1 MKIIELK
8 LDDKSLIFN
17 ICKNQYLDDYC
28 TVDLLNSDG
37 KITLGSDSFAIIRN
51 RILDA
56 LINYVKLEGIGQK
69 DGKEIRWVTT
79 FNDQYFT
86 LYISSSDRTEFHL
99 MDKNAIW
106 IENLIL
112 SEQQKKDWINIL
124 KKVSTIK

>member
-86 LYISSSDRTEFHL
+86 LYISSSDRTKFHS
-99 MDKNAIW
+99 IHG
-106 IENLIL
+106 
-112 SEQQKKDWINIL
+112 
-124 KKVSTIK
+124 